1 MNRRTFVATSLAS
14 LCACAAHRSNDRLE
28 MSIVAVS
35 QELDPYVAPNLES
48 AELSW
53 LYADGLIGS
62 DLSRPEVRSLCVRPP
77 LMRTFGSAGHAS
89 FDYELRSGVRWHD
102 GKPLVARDVAD
113 CFNRVRASTWGH
125 QRPFSLVTH
134 IDIWDQSHFTVHLT
148 EADRRFPLA
157 FFTPFGSPG
166 IPLVRPG
173 RQPIGT
179 GPFKMAARTPDAASF
194 ERWDGSPR
202 GSSRISSARLR
213 YLANGDT
220 QNVML
225 FSGDTDVAL
234 FVPHDEVIR
243 RGFPYFRRRSGVA
256 WLVLNS
262 RGRLSTPQQRG
273 AFAAAIDR
281 NVIVQKIY
289 RGWSPVYNTV
299 VAPDAVEPEVDVAH
313 SYAPGY
319 AKAILA
325 KNEAPIE
332 LAAYTDAQPIALLV
346 QDQLARSGIRSTIRT
361 YPVQEFL
368 APSGPLRSGKF
379 DVALFGEYFSL
390 DPDLEASWGCGSI
403 PPAGGNFSR
412 LCDRRLDA
420 MASAG
425 NLRGALESLRRDA
438 VVVPLV
444 RSVQCIGLSKRLRG
458 ARDPGDLVPSVFECA
473 EWWIA

>member
-1 MNRRTFVATSLAS
+1 
-14 LCACAAHRSNDRLE
+14 

-35 QELDPYVAPNLES
+35 QELDPYVSPNLES

-62 DLSRPEVRSLCVRPP
+62 DLSRPEAHSLCMRPP
-77 LMRTFGSAGHAS
+77 SLRTFGLGGRAS

-102 GKPLVARDVAD
+102 GKPLTAGDIAD
-113 CFNRVRASTWGH
+113 CFARVRASAWGH

-134 IDIWDQSHFTVHLT
+134 IDVRGQSRFTVHLR
-148 EADRRFPLA
+148 EPDRRFPLA

-166 IPLVRPG
+166 VPLVRPG
-173 RQPIGT
+173 RLPIGT
-179 GPFKMAARTPDAASF
+179 GPFKVTARTADAVSYD
-194 ERWDGSPR
+194 RWSSSPR
-202 GSSRISSARLR
+202 GVAKASSARLR
-213 YLANGDT
+213 YLSNGDT

-234 FVPHDEVIR
+234 FVSHSEVMR

-256 WLVLNS
+256 YLVLNA
-262 RGRLSTPQQRG
+262 RGRLATAQQRE
-273 AFAAAIDR
+273 AFAAAVDPR
-281 NVIVQKIY
+281 VIAQKIY
-289 RGWSPVYNTV
+289 RGWAPVYRSV
-299 VAPDAVEPEVDVAH
+299 VAPDAVVPAVDVDH
-313 SYAPGY
+313 PYDPSF
-319 AKAILA
+319 AKAVFA
-325 KNEAPIE
+325 KPEPPLE
-332 LAAYTDAQPIALLV
+332 LAAYTDAEPIALLIA
-346 QDQLARSGIRSTIRT
+346 DQLARSGIRSTIRT

-368 APSGPLRSGKF
+368 APAGPLRSGKF

-420 MASAG
+420 MASSG
-425 NLRGALESLRRDA
+425 DLRGALETLREDA

-444 RSVQCIGLSKRLRG
+444 RSVQCIGLSKRIRG
-458 ARDPGDLVPSVFECA
+458 AKSPPDLVSSVFQCA
-473 EWWIA
+473 QWQIA